1 MRNNDDTPRL
11 FQFNRKL
18 TPYRSAIRITVI
30 YLMYGVVW
38 ILTTD
43 QLLEFM
49 FGDTSYYH
57 FLQTIKGWVYVVIT
71 AILLYVLVVSTLDL
85 YEEAKKKTEIANLD
99 LQKQLEK
106 TRISEQRF
114 ELAVKGSFDS
124 IWEYDGETKK
134 YFMSRTLLRNLGYS
148 EEEAKLT
155 VLEDWLKFILPQ
167 DREEFMLKTERFIAE
182 PTENLEM
189 MYRVV
194 RADGSIAWIRT
205 HGTSQIDQDG
215 KIVKVAGSHTDIT
228 LSKNYE
234 EELTKLAYYHSL
246 TGLLNWH
253 GFAKK
258 IQDRIH
264 TQPHTPFTLLYL
276 DIDDFKNINDFHGYS
291 VGDRMLVEIANDMS
305 LLVEDPEVVANL
317 GGDGFGFLI
326 ETVDQ
331 TELYNRIASI
341 YASLRKLRSIDGQ
354 WLDVSACI
362 GIAQYPKDD
371 ETFDDLMQSADE
383 AMYEA
388 KSKGKNTYVFFS
400 DALHDSRL
408 LSIALTN
415 ELRKAV
421 DNDELYMMYQPI
433 YDLGDHSLA
442 SMEAL
447 VRWKPTGRDHVPPDT
462 FIPLAE
468 TTGLIGKIE
477 LWVFE
482 NVFKQVIAWRSVR
495 HQSIPIAIN
504 LSSRGIADDEFVR
517 KIIGLLKKYEIKKGE
532 IEIEITETGLIENY
546 EAALHNLRILRSN
559 GVKILLD
566 DFGKGYSSLTYLVSL
581 PIDLLKIDR
590 GFTSRIH
597 SSHEIDAVIATIVSL
612 AHSINLEVIAEGI
625 EYENQLEYLAK
636 LKTDYG
642 QGYHLHKPALP
653 EIVEKLLK

>member
-1 MRNNDDTPRL
+1 MRDHDDTPRL
-11 FQFNRKL
+11 FHFKRKL
-18 TPYRSAIRITVI
+18 TPYRSAIRISLI

-49 FGDTSYYH
+49 FGDASYYH
-57 FLQTIKGWVYVVIT
+57 FLQTIKGWIYVLIT

-85 YEEAKKKTEIANLD
+85 YEEAKKKIEVANLD
-99 LQKQLEK
+99 LQRQLLR
-106 TRISEQRF
+106 TTISEQRF

-124 IWEYDGETKK
+124 IWEYDGDEKK
-134 YFMSRTLLRNLGYS
+134 YFMSRTLLRNLGYG
-148 EEEAKLT
+148 EDEAKLT
-155 VLEDWLKFILPQ
+155 VLEDWVRFIVPQ
-167 DREEFMLKTERFIAE
+167 DREEFLQKTESFIAHPSE
-182 PTENLEM
+182 TLEM
-189 MYRVV
+189 IYRVH

-205 HGTSQIDQDG
+205 HGTAQIEDG

-234 EELTKLAYYHSL
+234 EELTRLAYYHSL

-326 ETVDQ
+326 ETVDP
-331 TELYNRIASI
+331 TELTNRIASI

-371 ETFDDLMQSADE
+371 QTFDDLMQSADE

-408 LSIALTN
+408 HSIALTN

-433 YDLGDHSLA
+433 YTLSDCRVA

-482 NVFKQVIAWRSVR
+482 SVFKQVIAWRSVR
-495 HQSIPIAIN
+495 HQSVPIAIN

-517 KIIGLLKKYEIKKGE
+517 KIIELLKKYEIKNGE

-597 SSHEIDAVIATIVSL
+597 SSNEIDAVIATIVSL

>member
-1 MRNNDDTPRL
+1 MRDHDDTPRL
-11 FQFNRKL
+11 FHFKRKL
-18 TPYRSAIRITVI
+18 TPYRSAIRITLI

-49 FGDTSYYH
+49 FGDASYYH
-57 FLQTIKGWVYVVIT
+57 FLQTIKGWIYVLIT

-85 YEEAKKKTEIANLD
+85 YEEAKKKIEVANLD
-99 LQKQLEK
+99 LQRQLLK
-106 TRISEQRF
+106 TTISEQRF

-124 IWEYDGETKK
+124 IWEYDGDEKK
-134 YFMSRTLLRNLGYS
+134 YFMSRTLLRNLGYG
-148 EEEAKLT
+148 EDEAKLT
-155 VLEDWLKFILPQ
+155 VLEDWVRFIVPQ
-167 DREEFMLKTERFIAE
+167 DRDEFLQKTESFITHPSE
-182 PTENLEM
+182 TLEM
-189 MYRVV
+189 IYRVL

-205 HGTSQIDQDG
+205 HGTAQIEDG

-228 LSKNYE
+228 LSRNYE
-234 EELTKLAYYHSL
+234 EELTRLAYYHSL

-291 VGDRMLVEIANDMS
+291 VGDRMLVEIANDLS
-305 LLVEDPEVVANL
+305 HLVEAPEAVANL

-326 ETVDQ
+326 ETVDP
-331 TELYNRIASI
+331 TVLYNKIASI
-341 YASLRKLRSIDGQ
+341 YASLRKLRSIEGQ

-362 GIAQYPKDD
+362 GVAQYPKDD
-371 ETFDDLMQSADE
+371 QTFDDLMQSSDE

-408 LSIALTN
+408 HSIALTN

-433 YDLGDHSLA
+433 YRLSDRRVA

-482 NVFKQVIAWRSVR
+482 SVFKQVIAWRSVR
-495 HQSIPIAIN
+495 HQSVPIAIN

-517 KIIGLLKKYEIKKGE
+517 KIIELLKKYEIKNGE

-546 EAALHNLRILRSN
+546 EAALHNLRILRSG

-597 SSHEIDAVIATIVSL
+597 SSNEIDAVIATIVSL

-625 EYENQLEYLAK
+625 EYENQLDYLAK

>member
-1 MRNNDDTPRL
+1 MRDHDDTPRL
-11 FQFNRKL
+11 FHFKRKL
-18 TPYRSAIRITVI
+18 TPYRSAIRITLI

-49 FGDTSYYH
+49 FGDASYYH
-57 FLQTIKGWVYVVIT
+57 FLQTIKGWIYVLIT

-85 YEEAKKKTEIANLD
+85 YEEAKKKIEVANLD
-99 LQKQLEK
+99 LHRQLLK
-106 TRISEQRF
+106 TTISEQRF

-124 IWEYDGETKK
+124 IWEYDGDEKK
-134 YFMSRTLLRNLGYS
+134 YFMSRTLLRNLGYG
-148 EEEAKLT
+148 EDEAKLT
-155 VLEDWLKFILPQ
+155 VLEDWVRFIVPQ
-167 DREEFMLKTERFIAE
+167 DRDEFLQKTESFIAHPSE
-182 PTENLEM
+182 TLEM
-189 MYRVV
+189 IYRVL

-205 HGTSQIDQDG
+205 HGTAQIEDG

-228 LSKNYE
+228 LSRNYE
-234 EELTKLAYYHSL
+234 EELTRLAYYHSL

-291 VGDRMLVEIANDMS
+291 VGDRMLVEIANDLS
-305 LLVEDPEVVANL
+305 HLVEAPEAVANL

-326 ETVDQ
+326 ETVDP
-331 TELYNRIASI
+331 TVLYNKIASI
-341 YASLRKLRSIDGQ
+341 YASLRKLRSIEGQ

-362 GIAQYPKDD
+362 GVAQYPKDD
-371 ETFDDLMQSADE
+371 QTFDDLMQSADE

-408 LSIALTN
+408 HSIALTN

-433 YDLGDHSLA
+433 YRLSDRRVA

-482 NVFKQVIAWRSVR
+482 SVFKQVIAWRSVR
-495 HQSIPIAIN
+495 HQSVPIAIN

-517 KIIGLLKKYEIKKGE
+517 KIIELLKKYEIKNGE

-546 EAALHNLRILRSN
+546 EAALHNLRILRSG

-597 SSHEIDAVIATIVSL
+597 SSNEIDAVIATIVSL

>member
-1 MRNNDDTPRL
+1 MRDHDDTPRL
-11 FQFNRKL
+11 FHFKRKL
-18 TPYRSAIRITVI
+18 TPYRSAIRITLI

-49 FGDTSYYH
+49 FGDASYYH
-57 FLQTIKGWVYVVIT
+57 FLQTIKGWIYVLIT

-85 YEEAKKKTEIANLD
+85 YEEAKKKIEIANLD
-99 LQKQLEK
+99 LQRQLLK
-106 TRISEQRF
+106 TTISEQRF

-124 IWEYDGETKK
+124 IWEYDGDEKK
-134 YFMSRTLLRNLGYS
+134 YFMSRTLLRNLGYG
-148 EEEAKLT
+148 EDEAKLT
-155 VLEDWLKFILPQ
+155 VLEDWVRFIVPQ
-167 DREEFMLKTERFIAE
+167 DRDEFLQKTESFIAHPSE
-182 PTENLEM
+182 TLEM
-189 MYRVV
+189 IYRVL

-205 HGTSQIDQDG
+205 HGTAQIEDG

-228 LSKNYE
+228 LSRNYE
-234 EELTKLAYYHSL
+234 EELTRLAYYHSL

-291 VGDRMLVEIANDMS
+291 VGDRMLVEIANDLS
-305 LLVEDPEVVANL
+305 HLVEAPEAVANL

-326 ETVDQ
+326 ETVDP
-331 TELYNRIASI
+331 TVLYNKIASI
-341 YASLRKLRSIDGQ
+341 YASLRKLRSIEGQ

-362 GIAQYPKDD
+362 GVAQYPKDD
-371 ETFDDLMQSADE
+371 QTFDDLMQSADE

-408 LSIALTN
+408 HSIALTN

-433 YDLGDHSLA
+433 YRLSDRRVA

-482 NVFKQVIAWRSVR
+482 SVFKQVIAWRSVR
-495 HQSIPIAIN
+495 HQSVPIAIN

-517 KIIGLLKKYEIKKGE
+517 KIIELLKKYEIKNGE

-546 EAALHNLRILRSN
+546 EAALHNLRILRSS

-597 SSHEIDAVIATIVSL
+597 SSNEIDAVIATIVSL

-625 EYENQLEYLAK
+625 EYENQLDYLAK